1 MASNLSSEKFLKELG
16 AKNIS
21 FLGNI
26 KFIQEIDETTINSIN
41 SKMLKNKDFGLLQ
54 VLTMGKR
61 FLFKS
66 S

>member
-1 MASNLSSEKFLKELG
+1 MLASNLSSEKFLKELG

-41 SKMLKNKDFGLLQ
+41 SKMLKNK
-54 VLTMGKR
+54 R
-61 FLFKS
+61 FWVAASTHNGEEIFV
-66 S
+66 